1 MANAI
6 EVSDSLSNT
15 NEQIEAVAKAIGR
28 SRVRRQVFEAIY
40 HHKSPVKTVET
51 IRERTGLSRMRVLQA
66 GRHLVLK
73 GAVKQLKKDGDT
85 AYQKIDFVHSRK
97 REILR
102 YAVNPAKLAK
112 LPTKRRGV
120 MVLPKYVRVPSNGA
134 QVSRVT
140 VDDIESFALVKNVK
154 SKQSLPNTV
163 SEEDVKHGVQAIL
176 GEPGDFKDWGGEDS
190 DLYSG
195 RLRMNGKRHVATFA
209 FKGPGERGA
218 LVPGRMGKN
227 GDQLTRM
234 FRHDADVFLAQHWR
248 EIKPSVPEL
257 MRSLAVAKSVSSGKL
272 IRYGV
277 IDGVDTERLRRAY
290 PSKFGPKRSKPKAVK
305 KRRRAQ

>member
-6 EVSDSLSNT
+6 EVSDSLSNA
-15 NEQIEAVAKAIGR
+15 NEQIESVAKAVGR
-28 SRVRRQVFEAIY
+28 SKDRRLVFDAVY
-40 HHKSPVKTVET
+40 HHKSPVKTVQT
-51 IRERTGLSRMRVLQA
+51 IHERTGLSRMRVLQA
-66 GRHLVLK
+66 GRHLALK
-73 GAVKQLKKDGDT
+73 GAIKQVQKDGDT
-85 AYQKIDFVHSRK
+85 AYQKIDFVHSHK
-97 REILR
+97 RAILR
-102 YAVNPAKLAK
+102 YAASPAKLAK

-120 MVLPKYVRVPSNGA
+120 AVLPKYVKVPSNGA
-134 QVSRVT
+134 QVARIT
-140 VDDIESFALVKNVK
+140 IDDIQSFRRVKKVK
-154 SKQSLPNTV
+154 SKQSLPATV
-163 SEEDVKHGVQAIL
+163 SEEVVKLGVQAIL

-195 RLRMNGKRHVATFA
+195 RLRINGKRHVAAFA

-234 FRHDADVFLAQHWR
+234 FRHDADVFLVQHWR

-257 MRSLAVAKSVSSGKL
+257 MRGLAVAKSVSSGKL

-277 IDGVDTERLRRAY
+277 IDGVDTERLRKAY
-290 PSKFGPKRSKPKAVK
+290 PTKFAAKPSKSKIREEA
-305 KRRRAQ
+305 R